1 MAFIKDELPESFRR
15 EVAGARGKVANI
27 LAVHGV
33 EPEIG
38 IAHLRLYMPLMFGPS
53 GVSRLEREAIAVAVS
68 SANKCHY

>member
-1 MAFIKDELPESFRR
+1 MAFIEYELPESYCR
-15 EVAGARGKVANI
+15 EVAGARGKIAHI
-27 LAVHGV
+27 LAVHGI

-38 IAHLRLYMPLMFGPS
+38 LAHLRLYMPLMFGPS